1 MWSAY
6 RSESSADTRYRNRSY
21 GPPRPTEHDPPCRIR
36 HRRPC
41 HTSRPPNTLES
52 QWVSPEHRHP
62 TYVARQ
68 CSNWSGIK
76 TGAPCTGPHLQE
88 TLRSAIQIRHAR
100 NARQASTQATR
111 TSRRRGGRDHI
122 CGAVYSLIEENYV
135 LQEGQRAAVEE
146 DRADFALSPDPRYVT
161 VRPASWP
168 SPFLLRLKRV
178 YHFSMRLFRDEICPV
193 RSNGA

>member
-6 RSESSADTRYRNRSY
+6 RSEFSADTRYRNRSY

-41 HTSRPPNTLES
+41 HTSRPRIRWRANGSRRSTDIRHTLRGNARTGRES
-52 QWVSPEHRHP
+52 R
-62 TYVARQ
+62 
-68 CSNWSGIK
+68 
-76 TGAPCTGPHLQE
+76 PCTSPHLQE

-135 LQEGQRAAVEE
+135 PQEGRQAAVEE

-178 YHFSMRLFRDEICPV
+178 YHFSMRLFRDEI
-193 RSNGA
+193 

>member
-1 MWSAY
+1 MPHL
-6 RSESSADTRYRNRSY
+6 T
-21 GPPRPTEHDPPCRIR
+21 PPEYVGEPVGVAGAPTSDIR
-36 HRRPC
+36 C
-41 HTSRPPNTLES
+41 AAMLELAGN
-52 QWVSPEHRHP
+52 QDR
-62 TYVARQ
+62 
-68 CSNWSGIK
+68 
-76 TGAPCTGPHLQE
+76 APCTSPHLQE

-135 LQEGQRAAVEE
+135 PQEGRRAAVEE

-178 YHFSMRLFRDEICPV
+178 YHFSMRLFRDEI
-193 RSNGA
+193 